1 MFDASGVGGSAGA
14 GMPKSLVTEKI
25 CHEVFFMRA
34 GNERFFGIVK
44 ICGGVR
50 GFSLRRSANVIAFF
64 GASPAKTKVLRK
76 FRIAIY

>member
-1 MFDASGVGGSAGA
+1 
-14 GMPKSLVTEKI
+14 
-25 CHEVFFMRA
+25 MRA
-34 GNERFFGIVK
+34 GIERFFGIVK

-50 GFSLRRSANVIAFF
+50 GFSSRRSANVIAFF